1 MASCAK
7 GSVIWRHELQAS
19 EGVRYALSMRKSC
32 ALILLAACASPGPEG
47 LAPAAE
53 GPGPKVVFDVYHR
66 PLPEIPLPN
75 DFATRFDGS
84 SPTHRRINASIEA
97 APTRWEQHTRAE
109 LDKLSGWGTLAPIT
123 VAFDAP
129 LDLENIVAR
138 HQAPAD
144 FADDAVYVFDVTES
158 SPDLCKP
165 VPLDLGQGHFPVLST
180 DPDYFDDDPHAG
192 NQTLT
197 FEGVEEDLNGNG
209 VLDEGED
216 TDMDGVLDHP
226 NVLDAAH
233 SGPWESIGFYERETR
248 TLIARPLYPMREAT
262 TYAVVLT
269 NRLTDASGHPVR
281 SPFPNINHTAQT
293 GQLAQLSKCLSTQN
307 LSLSD
312 VAFTWAFSTQ
322 STTADY
328 KAVRDGLYGKG
339 PMAWLSKEFPAELAT
354 LEEGRHPTNGSKNTK
369 IVPGDQ
375 FLQLGTQLFQVYGGS
390 QTDGTKQAFA
400 DWLKFVDFYA
410 AGSII
415 SPQFFPRTDR
425 FGQMLPLYDQTF
437 SLDPV
442 RGDAFTRPEK
452 VPMFIAAPK
461 GRTGPAPVVIFVHGH
476 GGSQLDSL
484 LLMGPMARAGLATIG
499 IDSVS
504 HGIGLDETDRLL
516 VSELVKPYGID
527 PLANQLTSSGRAI
540 DWDHDGVVDSGA
552 DFFTGY
558 VVHTRDELK
567 QTAMDIMQMVRVLRS
582 FDGQRRWAFD
592 VNRDGENDLAGDFD
606 GDGVVDIGG
615 PNVPIHLAGA
625 SLGGIMSS
633 LVGGVEPEFDAI
645 LPILPGGY
653 LSEIG
658 SRSAL
663 GQVRVPLVLRM
674 LAPMFD
680 VKEDSG
686 GKPVLYETVPNV
698 LHALDVKVA
707 SLAAPLKPGSIAVV
721 RNLDTG
727 EWRCGRAQPN
737 GHLRV
742 AVSSDD
748 GNKLRFELYDHELP
762 TKAPEGCDPA
772 GATPVLTVDKFEG
785 EVKFQGATVAANSP
799 LVALG
804 DGFGMRRGSPDLRR
818 LFGLAQVALESSDP
832 ANFAPFY
839 EGTRTLSYADGS
851 TVSTRSLMI
860 PMTGDP
866 GVPIATANALM
877 RAAGHLDFE
886 NVDPAYG
893 VTRQQQLL
901 NVGFVQGVYRAS
913 PYKDP
918 AGNPVLEDVSVLES
932 VASADDGFGAPRL
945 NPPMRMVRDALG
957 GKVGAMFPYMNPQ
970 GEHSFPVPDP
980 AKQFDLGSLL
990 INLFADYLGSGGTR
1004 VRLEPC
1010 MERNNCDWLKPVPQ

>member
-1 MASCAK
+1 
-7 GSVIWRHELQAS
+7 
-19 EGVRYALSMRKSC
+19 MRTSC
-32 ALILLAACASPGPEG
+32 ALILLAGCASGVPEG

-53 GPGPKVVFDVYHR
+53 GPGPKVVFDVYAK

-75 DFATRFDGS
+75 DFATRYDGL
-84 SPTHRRINASIEA
+84 SPTHRRINASIAA
-97 APTRWEQHTRAE
+97 APTQWEQHTRAE
-109 LDKLSGWGTLAPIT
+109 LDKLTGWGTLAPIS

-129 LDLENIVAR
+129 LDLQQIVSR
-138 HQAPAD
+138 HQSPAD
-144 FADDAVYVFDVTES
+144 FADDAVYVFDVTEG

-165 VPLDLGQGHFPVLST
+165 VPLDLGQGHFPVLSP
-180 DPDYFDDDPHAG
+180 DPDYFTDDPHAS

-197 FEGVEEDLNGNG
+197 FEGTEEDLNANG
-209 VLDEGED
+209 VLDPGED

-233 SGPWESIGFYERETR
+233 SGPFDAIGFYERETN
-248 TLIARPLYPMREAT
+248 TLIARPLYPMREST

-269 NRLTDASGHPVR
+269 NRLVDTSGHPAR

-293 GQLAQLSKCLSTQN
+293 AQLAALPNCLAAQN

-312 VAFTWAFSTQ
+312 VSFTWAFTTQ

-328 KAVRDGLYGKG
+328 RAVRDGLYGKG
-339 PMAWLSKEFPAELAT
+339 PMAWLSKQFPAELAT
-354 LEEGRHPTNGSKNTK
+354 LEDGRHPTATSRNTK

-375 FLQLGTQLFQVYGGS
+375 FLQLGTQLFQVYGGG
-390 QTDGTKQAFA
+390 QTSGTKQAFA

-410 AGSII
+410 AGSVI
-415 SPQFFPRTDR
+415 SPQFFRRNDSLGVP
-425 FGQMLPLYDQTF
+425 LPLYDQTF
-437 SLDPV
+437 DLDPV
-442 RGDAFTRPEK
+442 RGDAFTRPEN

-461 GRTGPAPVVIFVHGH
+461 GRKGPAPVVIFVHGH
-476 GGSQLDSL
+476 GGSELDSL
-484 LLMGPMARAGLATIG
+484 LVMGPFARAGLATIG
-499 IDSVS
+499 IDAVS
-504 HGIGLDETDRLL
+504 HGIGLDATDRTL

-527 PLANQLTSSGRAI
+527 PLANVLTSNGRAI

-567 QTAMDIMQMVRVLRS
+567 QTMVDIMQLVRVLRS
-582 FDGQRRWAFD
+582 FDGQRRWAYD
-592 VNRDGENDLAGDFD
+592 VNRDGVNDLAGDFD

-615 PNVPIHLAGA
+615 PNVPIYLAGA
-625 SLGGIMSS
+625 SLGGIISS
-633 LVGGVEPEFDAI
+633 LGGGVEPEFDAI

-674 LAPMFD
+674 MGPMLV
-680 VKEDSG
+680 VKPDEN
-686 GKPVLYETVPNV
+686 GKPALYETVPNV

-707 SLAAPLKPGSIAVV
+707 SLPAALKPGAIAVV

-737 GHLRV
+737 GHLRA

-748 GNKLRFELYDHELP
+748 GNKLRFELYDGELP
-762 TKAPEGCDPA
+762 TKAPEGCDPSS
-772 GATPVLTVDKFEG
+772 ATPVLTIDAFDADQ
-785 EVKFQGATVAANSP
+785 KFQGATHAARSP

-804 DGFGMRRGSPDLRR
+804 DGFGMRRSSPDLRK
-818 LFGLAQVALESSDP
+818 LFGLAQVALESADP
-832 ANFAPFY
+832 ANFAPNY
-839 EGTRTLSYADGS
+839 EGTRQLTYGDGS
-851 TVSTRSLMI
+851 TVATRSLMV

-886 NVDPAYG
+886 HVDPAYG
-893 VTRQQQLL
+893 VTPQQELL
-901 NVGFVQGVYRAS
+901 DLGFVQGVYRAS

-918 AGNPVLEDVSVLES
+918 MGDPVLEDVSVLEQVS
-932 VASADDGFGAPRL
+932 GSDDGFGAPRL
-945 NPPMRMVRDALG
+945 SPPMRLLRDAG
-957 GKVGAMFPYMNPQ
+957 GGRVGALFPYMNPQ
-970 GEHSFPVPDP
+970 GQHSFPVPDP
-980 AKQFDLGSLL
+980 AKTFDLGTLL

-1010 MERNNCDWLKPVPQ
+1010 MERNNCDWLAPVPQ